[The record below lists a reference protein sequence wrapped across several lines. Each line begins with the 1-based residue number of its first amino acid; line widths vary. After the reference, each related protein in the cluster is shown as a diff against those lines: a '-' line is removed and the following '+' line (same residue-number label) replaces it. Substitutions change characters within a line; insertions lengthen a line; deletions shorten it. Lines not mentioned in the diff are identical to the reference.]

1 MWGMQHFW
9 QVLTFG
15 AKSSGRLCT
24 LLMDVMRSDRMGHSW
39 STATMRSFR
48 ASIAVMKCC
57 TVSAT

>member
-1 MWGMQHFW
+1 M
-9 QVLTFG
+9 LTFG

-48 ASIAVMKCC
+48 ASIAVMKC
-57 TVSAT
+57 